1 MPERSKPSAPIF
13 TPGVQIAIVLVL
25 LLAAFVAGD
34 LLARRGQTPQQAAQS
49 EQTAQAPALRPSNT
63 LVPTQAATATPIP
76 SPTPRIISSQQIL
89 SSIEGS
95 KKLETIVF
103 QIDVLTRASSPN
115 TIGLYDWQ
123 FTIGEKR
130 YLFFIEGKVTAGVDL
145 AKLSERDIR
154 VDNASHTVTIQ
165 MPPAEILHAY
175 VEDYTIEDYEGA
187 PGTNL
192 DARLIQDALE
202 SSKGQIVQ
210 KACDSEIIE
219 HASVRAQLLF
229 ENMFGFVEAMD
240 YKLVVK
246 PASVDI
252 ACQFADVQLQ
262 VTPTVALP

>member
-13 TPGVQIAIVLVL
+13 SRGVQIAIVLVL

-34 LLARRGQTPQQAAQS
+34 LLARRDRAPQQAAQS
-49 EQTAQAPALRPSNT
+49 EQAAQQPTLRPSNT
-63 LVPTQAATATPIP
+63 LVPTIAATATPMP

-89 SSIEGS
+89 NSIEGS

-123 FTIGEKR
+123 FTIGEKK

-145 AKLSERDIR
+145 AKLSERDIQ
-154 VDNASHTVTIQ
+154 VDNASRTVTIQ

-192 DARLIQDALE
+192 DAGLIQEALD

-219 HASVRAQLLF
+219 HASARSKLLF
-229 ENMFGFVEAMD
+229 ESMFGFVEAMD

-246 PASVDI
+246 PAPVDV
-252 ACQFADVQLQ
+252 ACQFADIQIQ
-262 VTPTVALP
+262 VTPTASQP